1 MFGFCNLNKGLY
13 IKYVGEGGGG
23 AEGFCGSHEVF

>member
-13 IKYVGEGGGG
+13 IKYVGEGGG

>member
-13 IKYVGEGGGG
+13 IKYVGGGV
-23 AEGFCGSHEVF
+23 EGFCGGHEVF